1 MGIPFIETSAKTGDN
16 VQLAFETL
24 IRNTPRPGQEYK
36 VTNST
41 ISTCLFKYSLTH
53 QHIMQCAYCQ
63 VIVNN
68 ILLQVVMLGSG
79 GVGKSSTTTRFVSNT
94 FVDSYDP
101 TIEDSF
107 RKFIR
112 VEGIPEELK
121 KGIKSQHVT
130 DESAKIAA
138 ASPKAKC
145 MFNVLTN
152 FTRHVFL

>member
-1 MGIPFIETSAKTGDN
+1 
-16 VQLAFETL
+16 
-24 IRNTPRPGQEYK
+24 
-36 VTNST
+36 
-41 ISTCLFKYSLTH
+41 
-53 QHIMQCAYCQ
+53 
-63 VIVNN
+63 
-68 ILLQVVMLGSG
+68 MLGSG
-79 GVGKSSTTTRFVSNT
+79 GVGKSSTTIRFVSNT

-130 DESAKIAA
+130 DKSAKYAA

-145 MFNVLTN
+145 MFNVPTN
-152 FTRHVFL
+152 FTRQLLL